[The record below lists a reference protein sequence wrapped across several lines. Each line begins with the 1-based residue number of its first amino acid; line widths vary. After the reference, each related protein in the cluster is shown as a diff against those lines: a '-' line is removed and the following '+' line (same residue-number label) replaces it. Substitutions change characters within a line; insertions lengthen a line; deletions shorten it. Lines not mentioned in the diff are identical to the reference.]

1 MKKLFYLL
9 FAIILLGC
17 GSNDDNDNTSAQNF
31 LEKYDGKVWKN
42 DGFLDDDYDWWRYV
56 VFNNNNQ
63 FQTSSILNDQ
73 GEVECFFGFADQ
85 NIDGYL
91 YEIIENNEERL
102 IINWTFVQDNN
113 QSGSIEYTV
122 NQNKLIM
129 RRLDAI
135 AQDEF
140 DYFSEYFFDIPCN

>member
-1 MKKLFYLL
+1 MKKLLY
-9 FAIILLGC
+9 ILLAITFIGC
-17 GSNDDNDNTSAQNF
+17 SDSSENEVNNQTF

-56 VFNNNNQ
+56 VFNNDNQ
-63 FQTSSILNDQ
+63 FQTLSILNEQ
-73 GEVECFFGFADQ
+73 GEVECINGYADQ

-135 AQDEF
+135 EQDEF

>member
-1 MKKLFYLL
+1 M
-9 FAIILLGC
+9 
-17 GSNDDNDNTSAQNF
+17 D
-31 LEKYDGKVWKN
+31 
-42 DGFLDDDYDWWRYV
+42 
-56 VFNNNNQ
+56 
-63 FQTSSILNDQ
+63 DQ
-73 GEVECFFGFADQ
+73 GEVECFNFFADQ